1 MSRAASQSQRAQNAR
16 SGRGGP
22 GNNGGM
28 TALSNGRGGLVYA
41 TNGSV
46 INYGGVDKFGL
57 YPTVGVSVGFLNMLS
72 YCCAG
77 ADGKYPRFG
86 VNTNSGSPNPNKF
99 LM

>member
-1 MSRAASQSQRAQNAR
+1 MSRAASQSQRAQQAR
-16 SGRGGP
+16 SGRSSEGGE
-22 GNNGGM
+22 GM
-28 TALSNGRGGLVYA
+28 TALSNGRGGFVHA

-57 YPTVGVSVGFLNMLS
+57 YPTNGVSVGFLNLLS

-86 VNTNSGSPNPNKF
+86 VNTNSGSNPNKF

>member
-1 MSRAASQSQRAQNAR
+1 MSRAASQSQRAQQAR
-16 SGRGGP
+16 SGRSSQGGA
-22 GNNGGM
+22 GM
-28 TALSNGRGGLVYA
+28 TGLSNGKGGLVYA

-86 VNTNSGSPNPNKF
+86 VNTNSGKNVNNF

>member
-1 MSRAASQSQRAQNAR
+1 MSRAASQSQRAQQAR
-16 SGRGGP
+16 SGRSSEGGA
-22 GNNGGM
+22 GM

-86 VNTNSGSPNPNKF
+86 VNTNSGSANPNKF

>member
-1 MSRAASQSQRAQNAR
+1 MSRAASQSNRAQNAR
-16 SGRGGP
+16 SGRGGR
-22 GNNGGM
+22 GNTGGM
-28 TALSNGRGGLVYA
+28 TQFSNGHGGFTAV

-57 YPTVGVSVGFLNMLS
+57 YPTNGVSVGFLNMLS

-86 VNTNSGSPNPNKF
+86 VNTNSGSANPNKF